1 MVAYRQTI
9 APRFAN
15 PQQAEFFWSE
25 ASEILYSGAFGAGKS
40 RILCEKA
47 LDLAQS
53 YPGAPLALV
62 RKVKA
67 SIAATTKMTFLRDV
81 LLPSHQPFR
90 QNKTEDWVELPNGS
104 RITFFGLDA
113 DPDTGVPSKV
123 GSFDG
128 AWIGVDEAVELD
140 EGDWVML
147 EGRLRSQ
154 AVPFRQLAAAT
165 NPGDPLHWLIR
176 RFQEPTPRRRL
187 WHASTFDNAFL
198 PADYLDRM
206 AALTGIYRS
215 RYAEGLWVAV
225 EGALWSPDDFR
236 YFAPP
241 QHVVNGSLVSD
252 FHRVVVG
259 VDPAVTSNKDSDET
273 GIIVAGAGADGK
285 TYILDDQ
292 SCRLEPNGWAKRAVA
307 AYDEHQADL
316 IVAEANNGGEM
327 VAEVIRTVRPSIN
340 VKLVHASRGKR
351 TRAEPISSLYHEDK
365 VRHVRRFPELESQ
378 MCAFDPT
385 SNVSPDRMDA
395 LVWAVHELGISA
407 PTISGPFMVN
417 V

>member
-1 MVAYRQTI
+1 MLKETLRALGY
-9 APRFAN
+9 AN
-15 PQQAEFFWSE
+15 RQQAEFFDSQ
-25 ASEILYSGAFGAGKS
+25 APEILYSGAFGAGKS
-40 RILCEKA
+40 RVLCKKA
-47 LDLAQS
+47 LHLAQE

-67 SIAATTKMTFLRDV
+67 SIAATTKMTFMRDV
-81 LLPSHQPFR
+81 LLPSKQPFR

-147 EGRLRSQ
+147 EGRLRS
-154 AVPFRQLAAAT
+154 AAIPYRQLAAAT
-165 NPGDPLHWLIR
+165 NPGDPLHWLIL
-176 RFQEPTPRRRL
+176 RFQTPSPQRQM
-187 WHASTFDNAFL
+187 WHASTFDNIFL
-198 PADYLDRM
+198 PDDYLARM
-206 AALTGIYRS
+206 RALSGIYRS

-236 YFAPP
+236 YMAPP
-241 QHVVNGSLVSD
+241 QHYSGGELVND
-252 FHRVVVG
+252 FTRVVVAI
-259 VDPAVTSNKDSDET
+259 DPAATSNKDSDET
-273 GIIVAGAGADGK
+273 GIIVAASAPDGRA
-285 TYILDDQ
+285 YILDDQ

-307 AYDEHQADL
+307 AYDEHKADL

-327 VAEVIRTVRPSIN
+327 VAEVIRTVRPGIN

-351 TRAEPISSLYHEDK
+351 TRAEPVSSLYHEDK
-365 VRHVRRFPELESQ
+365 VRHVRRFPQLESQ
-378 MCAFDPT
+378 MCAFDPS

-395 LVWAVHELGISA
+395 LVWAIHELSLATQSIA
-407 PTISGPFMVN
+407 GPFMVN